1 LRRIFAAALAAVL
14 LGAGPR
20 PIVFSAPAV
29 NRPAGAPNP
38 SRPFDTILPNGRIVA
53 PFGTSVAVGGGAR
66 AVALTPDGRYA
77 IVASDGLDVVD
88 TSSMRV
94 VATQPLDG
102 GHAPAGVV
110 AFRDPADPARTI
122 VLATGGSDTVEVFD
136 LGTGGTLTAEPASI
150 AVQTADGARLATL
163 ALSPDG
169 RTAYVLDR
177 AGSVASIDLLSRRT
191 IDSAPVGFFPSGVAS
206 AGNRLYVTN
215 AGVMEYR
222 ALSRP
227 VRIPQFG
234 VAPFDP
240 ERASSLGAFG
250 VAVGGGI
257 DAASAQTA
265 QMDPAPDELTNIG
278 GARPGA
284 IALSKDGRYAF
295 VCMENVDRIA
305 VVALDGVP
313 RVVGGKSLRLFEGS
327 AIGSSPYG
335 MRPSAIVRSRS
346 GDRLYVALTGIN
358 AVAVLDSS
366 KPPSLK
372 RLGLLPTGWAPDA
385 VALSS
390 DDRTLYVGNAR
401 GNALSATLQRID
413 LRRIPLKPVTLSAL
427 RYNRSATYGK
437 NQTLI
442 PPMRLSAPAR
452 SAAIAHVV
460 EIHVGFGAY
469 GSSDAANA
477 SPNLHALAHTYG
489 FATNFYVVSDASA
502 AGLDPDDYPRSGY
515 LFNNLQRAG
524 RSYRD
529 YGGLLRLAG
538 YDDGASRNP
547 RDDDPDGTGASDAVS
562 PTSGLGG
569 SYSLEVPALAA
580 LTAHV
585 DLDYPGWNPRIRDER
600 RAREFVRDFAPLV
613 QNDAMPDYTYVGL
626 PGTDPAAGDK
636 ALGMIVDYLSHSP
649 QWSSTAVFITGGD
662 DSTAN
667 AGFAV
672 VVSPYTARGYVGH
685 ANLSSASVLKTEE
698 EVLGLPPL
706 QLDDLLATDMSDF
719 FTSKAD
725 PSPFSNL

>member
-1 LRRIFAAALAAVL
+1 M
-14 LGAGPR
+14 
-20 PIVFSAPAV
+20 FSAPAV

-38 SRPFDTILPNGRIVA
+38 SRPFDVILPNGRIVA
-53 PFGTSVAVGGGAR
+53 PLGASVAVGTGAR
-66 AVALTPDGRYA
+66 SIAISPDGRYA
-77 IVASDGLDVVD
+77 IVASDSLQVVD
-88 TSSMRV
+88 TRTMRV
-94 VATQPLDG
+94 VARQRLDG
-102 GHAPAGVV
+102 TRGAQGVL
-110 AFRDPADPARTI
+110 ALRDPANPAQTI
-122 VLATGGSDTVEVFD
+122 VLATGDESGSVRVFD
-136 LGTGGTLTAEPASI
+136 LGADGTLTAEAGSI
-150 AVQTADGARLATL
+150 AIAESGSTRLSALTL
-163 ALSPDG
+163 SADG
-169 RTAYVLDR
+169 RTAYAIDMT
-177 AGSVASIDLLSRRT
+177 GMVASIDLASRRA
-191 IDSAPVGFFPSGVAS
+191 IDTSAVGFLPSGLAAS
-206 AGNRLYVTN
+206 GKRLYVTN
-215 AGVMEYR
+215 AGVMEYQT
-222 ALSRP
+222 LSRP
-227 VRIPQFG
+227 VKIPEFG

-240 ERASSLGAFG
+240 ARASSFAAFDI
-250 VAVGGGI
+250 ASGGGI
-257 DAASAQTA
+257 DAASAQATK
-265 QMDPAPDELTNIG
+265 MDPAPDELTNIG

-284 IALSKDGRYAF
+284 IAVSNDGRYAF

-313 RVVGGKSLRLFEGS
+313 RVVGGISLRLFEGS
-327 AIGSSPYG
+327 SIGSSPYG
-335 MRPSAIVRSRS
+335 MRPMAIVR
-346 GDRLYVALTGIN
+346 GADGKRLYVALAGIN

-366 KPPSLK
+366 KPPALK

-390 DDRTLYVGNAR
+390 DGRTLYVGNAQ

-413 LRRIPLKPVTLSAL
+413 LRRTPLKAVTLSAL

-437 NQTLI
+437 NQTLV
-442 PPMRLSAPAR
+442 PPMRLTAPAR
-452 SAAIAHVV
+452 SVAIAHVV
-460 EIHVGFGAY
+460 EIHVGFDAFGA
-469 GSSDAANA
+469 SDAANT
-477 SPNLHALAHTYG
+477 SPNLHALARTYG
-489 FATNFYVVSDASA
+489 LATNFYATSDASA
-502 AGLDPDDYPRSGY
+502 SGLNPDDYPRSGY

-547 RDDDPDGTGASDAVS
+547 RDDDPDGTGVSDVVS

-580 LTAHV
+580 LASHA

-626 PGTDPAAGDK
+626 PGSDPAAGDE
-636 ALGMIVDYLSHSP
+636 ALGMIVAYLSHSP
-649 QWSSTAVFITGGD
+649 QWSSTAIFITGGG
-662 DSTAN
+662 DSAVD
-667 AGFAV
+667 ARGFAV
-672 VVSPYTARGYVGH
+672 VASPYAARGYLGH

-706 QLDDLLATDMSDF
+706 QLDDLLATDMADF